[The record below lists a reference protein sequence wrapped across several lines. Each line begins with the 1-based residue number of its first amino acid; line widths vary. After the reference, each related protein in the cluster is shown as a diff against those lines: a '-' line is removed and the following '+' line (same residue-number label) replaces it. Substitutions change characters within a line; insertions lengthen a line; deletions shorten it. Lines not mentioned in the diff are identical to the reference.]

1 MTDNGRSK
9 NFSDNIQL
17 LLANERTLL
26 AWIRT
31 GLAVQAGG
39 IALTAFYKDSPFP
52 GLAILI
58 LGIAIALIGH
68 HRYKKADKY
77 IRDGKLPPS
86 DATVSLQ
93 IYAITIIVLGVVVLQ
108 VSLFNN

>member
-1 MTDNGRSK
+1 MTEEHHK
-9 NFSDNIQL
+9 QKFADNIQL

-39 IALTAFYKDSPFP
+39 IALTAFYRDNPFP
-52 GLAILI
+52 GLAILM

-68 HRYKKADKY
+68 RRYKVAEKF
-77 IRDGKLPPS
+77 IREGSLPPE
-86 DATVSLQ
+86 DVMVSLQ

-108 VSLFNN
+108 VTLFR